1 LKGLPAPKAVQEELA
16 FVAPVLGTNQKI
28 YDRLALAQEL
38 KLGVGMY
45 TPSSAVQSY
54 LQTA

>member
-45 TPSSAVQSY
+45 TPSSAVHSY